1 MSVTNIWHV
10 LNLRSTP
17 FFQDALEPGTGVRYP
32 LSLFVGR
39 RREADAILREIGGAP
54 HSRTA
59 IQGAAGVG
67 KTTLV
72 NYVKAEL
79 TADAYIADAN
89 PISVVSAATA
99 EHLLLV
105 ILTSVHDALVA
116 RDETLAYLEPMRKVR
131 QLLDLERSRT
141 FNLNLGFAHLGS
153 AGAGTGQQ
161 RHTGPG
167 ALTVQP
173 QRLLRE
179 LRDVA
184 VDRLQTPGVLI
195 HLDNLENAS
204 EADQGKAA
212 QIIRDLRDTGLMYDG
227 FHFLL
232 VGTDDAVRTV
242 VAAQEQLRSVF
253 HNPGSLAPLTEE
265 ELDELLVARY
275 DHLRLSP
282 DRPWLPPVE
291 PQAVHALYRL
301 FGGNLRGTLHALNE
315 AAKVLVGHGSRPT
328 DPMTET
334 SMQPVLAVIYAQ
346 KMVADLTAAEL
357 AFVKGMVERGVS
369 SSTTQSEVAKAL
381 ATTQKTA
388 SEMFAALRRKGYL
401 TEGETI
407 RVARGPGRPAQAYHL
422 TAPPLIAC
430 GMLASQASG
439 LPGATV

>member
-1 MSVTNIWHV
+1 MMGVTNIWHV

-17 FFQDALEPGTGVRYP
+17 FFQDALETGTGVRYP

-39 RREADAILREIGGAP
+39 RREADAILHEIGGSP

-59 IQGAAGVG
+59 IQGAPGVG

-72 NYVKAEL
+72 NHVKAEL
-79 TADAYIADAN
+79 AADGYIADAN

-105 ILTSVHDALVA
+105 ILTSIHDALVA
-116 RDETLAYLEPMRKVR
+116 RDETLSHLASMRRVR

-141 FNLNLGFAHLGS
+141 FSLSLGFAHLAS
-153 AGAGTGQQ
+153 AGAGTGQL

-173 QRLLRE
+173 HRLLRE

-184 VDRLQTPGVLI
+184 ADRLQTPGVLI

-204 EADQGKAA
+204 DADQAKAA
-212 QIIRDLRDTGLMYDG
+212 QIVRDLRDTGLMYDG

-253 HNPGSLAPLTEE
+253 HNPGSLAPLTEA
-265 ELDELLVARY
+265 ELDELLAARY
-275 DHLRLSP
+275 DHLRLAP

-291 PQAVHALYRL
+291 PGAVHALYRL
-301 FGGNLRGTLHALNE
+301 FRGNVRGTLHALNE
-315 AAKVLVGHGSRPT
+315 AAKVLVGHGSNPT
-328 DPMTET
+328 DPMTDVT
-334 SMQPVLAVIYAQ
+334 MRPVLAVIYAQ
-346 KMVADLTAAEL
+346 KMTADLTASEL
-357 AFVKGMVERGVS
+357 AFVKGMVARGVHS
-369 SSTTQSEVAKAL
+369 SVTQGEVAKAL
-381 ATTQKTA
+381 ATTQKTT
-388 SEMFAALRRKGYL
+388 SETFAALRRKGYL
-401 TEGETI
+401 SESETT
-407 RVARGPGRPAQAYHL
+407 RVALGPGRPAQAYDL
-422 TAPPLIAC
+422 TAPPRIAY
-430 GMLASQASG
+430 GMPRAG
-439 LPGATV
+439 

>member
-1 MSVTNIWHV
+1 MGVTNIWHV

-39 RREADAILREIGGAP
+39 RREADAILREIGGSP

-59 IQGAAGVG
+59 IQGAPGVG

-72 NYVKAEL
+72 NHVKAEL
-79 TADAYIADAN
+79 TADGYIADAN

-105 ILTSVHDALVA
+105 ILTSIHDALVA
-116 RDETLAYLEPMRKVR
+116 RDETLSHLASMRRVR
-131 QLLDLERSRT
+131 QLLDVERSRT
-141 FNLNLGFAHLGS
+141 FSLSLGFAGLAS
-153 AGAGTGQQ
+153 AGAGTGQL

-167 ALTVQP
+167 ALTGQP
-173 QRLLRE
+173 HRLLRE

-184 VDRLQTPGVLI
+184 ADRLQTPGVLI

-204 EADQGKAA
+204 DADQAKAA

-253 HNPGSLAPLTEE
+253 HNPGSLVPLTEA

-291 PQAVHALYRL
+291 PGAVHALYRL
-301 FGGNLRGTLHALNE
+301 FRGNLRGTLHALNE
-315 AAKVLVGHGSRPT
+315 AARVLVGHGSNPT
-328 DPMTET
+328 DPMTEET
-334 SMQPVLAVIYAQ
+334 MRPVLAVIYAQ
-346 KMVADLTAAEL
+346 KMTADLTASEL
-357 AFVKGMVERGVS
+357 TFVKGMVARGVHS
-369 SSTTQSEVAKAL
+369 SVTQGEVAKAL
-381 ATTQKTA
+381 ATTQKTV
-388 SEMFAALRRKGYL
+388 SEVFAALRRKGYL
-401 TEGETI
+401 ADVDAAP
-407 RVARGPGRPAQAYHL
+407 RVARGPGRPAQAYDL
-422 TAPPLIAC
+422 TAPPRIAC
-430 GMLASQASG
+430 GAPSA
-439 LPGATV
+439 

>member
-1 MSVTNIWHV
+1 MTNIWHV

-39 RREADAILREIGGAP
+39 RREAEAILAEIGGSP

-59 IQGAAGVG
+59 IQGAPGVG

-79 TADAYIADAN
+79 TADRYIADAN

-105 ILTSVHDALVA
+105 ILTSVHDALAA
-116 RDETLAYLEPMRKVR
+116 RDETLSYLEPMRRVR
-131 QLLDLERSRT
+131 QLLDVERSRT
-141 FNLNLGFAHLGS
+141 FTLNLGFAHLGS

-179 LRDVA
+179 LRDIA
-184 VDRLQTPGVLI
+184 MDRLQTPGVMI

-204 EADQGKAA
+204 EADQATAA
-212 QIIRDLRDTGLMYDG
+212 RIIRDLRDTGLMYDG

-232 VGTDDAVRTV
+232 VGTDDAVRAV

-253 HNPGSLAPLTEE
+253 HNPGSLAPLTEP

-282 DRPWLPPVE
+282 DRPWLAPVE
-291 PQAVHALYRL
+291 PDAVHALYRL
-301 FGGNLRGTLHALNE
+301 FRGNLRGTLHALNE
-315 AAKVLVGHGSRPT
+315 AAKVLVGHGSSPT
-328 DPMTET
+328 DPMTAET
-334 SMQPVLAVIYAQ
+334 MRPVLAVIYAQ
-346 KMVADLTAAEL
+346 KMIADLTAAEL
-357 AFVKGMVERGVS
+357 AFVKAMVERGVHS
-369 SSTTQSEVAKAL
+369 SVTQAEVTKAL
-381 ATTQKTA
+381 GTTQKTT
-388 SEMFAALRRKGYL
+388 SETFSALRRKGYL
-401 TEGETI
+401 AEADAP
-407 RVARGPGRPAQAYHL
+407 RVSRGPGRPAQLYDL
-422 TAPPLIAC
+422 TAAPLIAC
-430 GMLASQASG
+430 RMLAERPFDAE
-439 LPGATV
+439 TRRH

>member
-1 MSVTNIWHV
+1 MGVTNIWHV
-10 LNLRSTP
+10 LNLRSMP

-39 RREADAILREIGGAP
+39 RREARTVLSEIGGSP

-59 IQGAAGVG
+59 VQGAPGVG

-99 EHLLLV
+99 EHLLLS

-131 QLLDLERSRT
+131 QLLGIERSRT
-141 FNLNLGFAHLGS
+141 FNLNLGFAHIGT

-184 VDRLQTPGVLI
+184 TDRLQTPGVLI
-195 HLDNLENAS
+195 HLNNLENAS
-204 EADQGKAA
+204 EADQAKAA
-212 QIIRDLRDTGLMYDG
+212 QIIRDLRDTGLMFDG

-232 VGTDDAVRTV
+232 VGTDDAIRTV

-253 HNPGSLAPLTEE
+253 YNPGALLPLTPAEV
-265 ELDELLVARY
+265 DELLAARY
-275 DHLRLSP
+275 EHLRVDP

-291 PQAVHALYRL
+291 TEAVHELYGL
-301 FGGNLRGTLHALNE
+301 FRGNLRGTLHALNQ
-315 AAKVLVGHGSRPT
+315 AAKELVGHGNRPT
-328 DPMTET
+328 DPMTAKE
-334 SMQPVLAVIYAQ
+334 MRPVLAGVYAQ
-346 KMVADLTAAEL
+346 KMAADLTPAEL
-357 AFVKGMVERGVS
+357 SFVDRMLRGGVHS
-369 SSTTQSEVAKAL
+369 AVTQAQVAKAL
-381 ATTQKTA
+381 DTSQKTV
-388 SEMFAALRRKGYL
+388 SEMFGALRRKGYMM
-401 TEGETI
+401 ESDAP
-407 RVARGPGRPAQAYHL
+407 RVARGPGRPALSYEL
-422 TAPPLIAC
+422 TAPARIAF
-430 GMLASQASG
+430 GEFAA
-439 LPGATV
+439 